1 LSEFNWILLFDIRNF
16 QLLPIDKIDKI
27 CYVVL
32 ANCNCI
38 MGVYSSGMQDALRRL
53 ANQKPNL
60 SRLTFSQQKLAD
72 SLLQEGIEDGFF
84 VHEGQ
89 KHPLPP

>member
-1 LSEFNWILLFDIRNF
+1 
-16 QLLPIDKIDKI
+16 
-27 CYVVL
+27 
-32 ANCNCI
+32 

-72 SLLQEGIEDGFF
+72 SLLQAGMEDGFF

-89 KHPLPP
+89 KHPLPPEPEAQRYCALQITGRL